1 MIISGG
7 KTTINNPIF
16 INSKTLH
23 IMNQTATM
31 QKLEEMRFNGF
42 ARAYR
47 EMTETGMAREF
58 TTDEVISHLV
68 QAEWDDRYNRRLQ
81 RLIANARFRYQ
92 ASFEEID
99 FSAKRNLDKDQLLR
113 LSSSDWIAKH
123 QNIICTG
130 STGSG
135 KSWIASAL
143 GHLGCQ
149 HGYKV
154 LYRNCIK
161 LFDELKVA
169 KADGSYIK
177 EISKIEKMDLLILD
191 DFGLKPLDGH
201 QRLMLLEII
210 EDRHGR
216 KSTIITSQLP
226 VNQWHDVIGDQTI
239 ADGCLDRL
247 VHSSHR
253 IELKSE
259 VSMRKTYKID

>member
-1 MIISGG
+1 
-7 KTTINNPIF
+7 
-16 INSKTLH
+16 
-23 IMNQTATM
+23 MNHTATM
-31 QKLEEMRFNGF
+31 QKLEEMRFIGF

-47 EMTETGMAREF
+47 EMTETNLNREF
-58 TTDEVISHLV
+58 TTDEVIAHLV

-81 RLIANARFRYQ
+81 RLIANARFRYR

-99 FSAKRNLDKDQLLR
+99 FTVRRNLDKNQLMR
-113 LSSSDWIAKH
+113 LSSCDWITKN
-123 QNIICTG
+123 QNIIITG

-143 GHLGCQ
+143 GHQACQ
-149 HGYKV
+149 HGYKI
-154 LYRNCIK
+154 LYKNCIK
-161 LFDELKVA
+161 LFDELKIA

-191 DFGLKPLDGH
+191 DFGLKPLDSN

-216 KSTIITSQLP
+216 KSTIIATQLP
-226 VNQWHDVIGDQTI
+226 VSQWHEAIGDPTL
-239 ADGCLDRL
+239 ADSILDRV

-253 IELKSE
+253 IEFKGE
-259 VSMRKTYKID
+259 KSMRETHKITNLE

>member
-1 MIISGG
+1 
-7 KTTINNPIF
+7 
-16 INSKTLH
+16 
-23 IMNQTATM
+23 MNHTATM
-31 QKLEEMRFNGF
+31 QKIEEMRFTGF

-47 EMTETGMAREF
+47 EMTETNLNREF
-58 TTDEVISHLV
+58 TTDEVIAHLV
-68 QAEWDDRYNRRLQ
+68 QAEWDDRYNRKLQ
-81 RLIANARFRYQ
+81 RLIANAKFRYR
-92 ASFEEID
+92 ASVEEVD
-99 FSAKRNLDKDQLLR
+99 FTVRRNLDKNQLMR
-113 LSSSDWIAKH
+113 LSSSDWIAKN
-123 QNIICTG
+123 QNLIIVG

-143 GHLGCQ
+143 GHQACQ

-161 LFDELKVA
+161 LFDELKIA

-191 DFGLKPLDGH
+191 DFGLKPLDGN

-216 KSTIITSQLP
+216 KSTIIASQLP
-226 VNQWHDVIGDQTI
+226 VNQWHEFIQEDTI
-239 ADGCLDRL
+239 ADAILDRL

-253 IELKSE
+253 IEFKGE
-259 VSMRKTYKID
+259 VSMRETYKND

>member
-1 MIISGG
+1 
-7 KTTINNPIF
+7 
-16 INSKTLH
+16 
-23 IMNQTATM
+23 MNHTVTM
-31 QKLEEMRFNGF
+31 QKLEEMRFTGF
-42 ARAYR
+42 SRAYR
-47 EMTETGMAREF
+47 EVTETNLNREF
-58 TTDEVISHLV
+58 TNDELIAHLV
-68 QAEWDDRYNRRLQ
+68 QAEWDERYNRKLQ
-81 RLIANARFRYQ
+81 RLIANARFRYR

-99 FSAKRNLDKDQLLR
+99 YSARRNLDKNQLLR
-113 LSSSDWIAKH
+113 LSSCDWITKK
-123 QNIICTG
+123 QNIIITG

-161 LFDELKVA
+161 LFDELKIA
-169 KADGSYIK
+169 KADGSYIN
-177 EISKIEKMDLLILD
+177 EINKIEKMDLLILD
-191 DFGLKPLDGH
+191 DFGLKPLDGN

-226 VNQWHDVIGDQTI
+226 VNQWHDVIGDPTV
-239 ADGCLDRL
+239 ADSILDRL

-253 IELKSE
+253 IEFKGE
-259 VSMRKTYKID
+259 VSMRKTYKND

>member
-1 MIISGG
+1 
-7 KTTINNPIF
+7 
-16 INSKTLH
+16 
-23 IMNQTATM
+23 MNHTVTM
-31 QKLEEMRFNGF
+31 QKLEEMRFTGF
-42 ARAYR
+42 SRAYR
-47 EMTETGMAREF
+47 EVTETNLNREF
-58 TTDEVISHLV
+58 TNDELIAHLV
-68 QAEWDDRYNRRLQ
+68 QAEWDERYNRKLQ
-81 RLIANARFRYQ
+81 RLIANARFRYR

-99 FSAKRNLDKDQLLR
+99 YSARRNLDKNQLLR
-113 LSSSDWIAKH
+113 LSSCDWITKK
-123 QNIICTG
+123 QNVIITG

-161 LFDELKVA
+161 LFDELKIA
-169 KADGSYIK
+169 KADGSYIN
-177 EISKIEKMDLLILD
+177 EINKIEKMDLLILD
-191 DFGLKPLDGH
+191 DFGLKPLDGN

-226 VNQWHDVIGDQTI
+226 VNQWHDVIGDPTV
-239 ADGCLDRL
+239 ADSILDRL

-253 IELKSE
+253 IEFKGE
-259 VSMRKTYKID
+259 VSMRKTYKND